1 MDQDEF
7 RQTYKEVNDCFCA
20 FEKSVLTNQCLCSQS
35 EKFCIA
41 EREGVQCN
49 NETAQQNCLAIL
61 EAIRSQARFSL
72 KTDQTNRAL
81 PHGKAIR
88 IQVGG
93 MRGLF
98 KALNPGSEVP
108 LQIPDVYA
116 LVEQSRE
123 KYGGYS
129 DLPFSLIM
137 QYIAAYKMK
146 KRSRKNR
153 NKV

>member
-20 FEKSVLTNQCLCSQS
+20 FEKSVLTNQCLCSQA

-49 NETAQQNCLAIL
+49 DENAQQNCLLIL
-61 EAIRSQARFSL
+61 ETIRSQARFSL

-93 MRGLF
+93 MRGLH
-98 KALNPGSEVP
+98 KALYPEIEP
-108 LQIPDVYA
+108 PPQIPDIYA
-116 LVEQSRE
+116 LIKQSL
-123 KYGGYS
+123 KTYGS
-129 DLPFSLIM
+129 FSHLPFNLLM
-137 QYIAAYKMK
+137 QYISAYKMK

-153 NKV
+153 KKG